1 MKASLFIFS
10 ILAAI
15 AAAKTAT
22 DVVNNKPSPTVQHNT
37 KTIQQRENAT
47 HEAESTPTALEERD
61 PAATQHGAG
70 TSVDKREA
78 ASTGDV
84 GE

>member
-10 ILAAI
+10 VLAVI
-15 AAAKTAT
+15 AAAKTTT
-22 DVVNNKPSPTVQHNT
+22 DVVNNKPSPTLQDKS
-37 KTIQQRENAT
+37 KTIQQRANAT

-61 PAATQHGAG
+61 PAATQHEAN

-84 GE
+84 GK

>member
-10 ILAAI
+10 VLAAI

-22 DVVNNKPSPTVQHNT
+22 DVANNKPSPTVQHNT

-47 HEAESTPTALEERD
+47 HEAETTPTALEEREVSLVED
-61 PAATQHGAG
+61 DRAF
-70 TSVDKREA
+70 
-78 ASTGDV
+78 ASPSTAD
-84 GE
+84 